1 MLTSAKSHIA
11 DGEEQLEGDVV
22 PTNRNVRRRRV
33 RRMALNLLSPYI
45 SQPQTKQSAI
55 RMDLKQATTLVFGED
70 LDAR

>member
-1 MLTSAKSHIA
+1 MLTSSKSRIA
-11 DGEEQLEGDVV
+11 DGEKQLEGNVV
-22 PTNRNVRRRRV
+22 PTNRNVQRRRV
-33 RRMALNLLSPYI
+33 RRMAPNLLSPYI